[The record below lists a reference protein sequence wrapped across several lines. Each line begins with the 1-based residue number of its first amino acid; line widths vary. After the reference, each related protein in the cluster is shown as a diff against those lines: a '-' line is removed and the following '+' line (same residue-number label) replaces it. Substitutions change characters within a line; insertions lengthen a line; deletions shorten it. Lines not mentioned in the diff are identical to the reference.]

1 MNLKNQ
7 YKRLF
12 EGKARSNDASLLSE
26 ASFTDTMN
34 DEQKR
39 LYRAGIEWVDNNDI
53 LTNTAHKDMFEYLKT
68 LSDNPT
74 DLRKVGRAVGWAIT
88 YHQQMER

>member
-1 MNLKNQ
+1 MNLRNQ

-12 EGKARSNDASLLSE
+12 EGKTRSNDTSLLSE

-34 DEQKR
+34 DAQKE
-39 LYRAGIEWVDNNDI
+39 LYRAGIKWVDTNNVI
-53 LTNTAHKDMFEYLKT
+53 KNSAYKDMMDYLKT
-68 LSDNPT
+68 LSNNPA

-88 YHQQMER
+88 YQQQMER